1 MDLSE
6 LQRRLLQH
14 YGLRVEDEMGRY
26 VLRRLT
32 LAGQAL
38 AELPVIGGDART
50 GMPLRISVSS
60 TSLRADISTASPS

>member
-1 MDLSE
+1 MDLTE
-6 LQRRLLQH
+6 VRRRLLQH

-26 VLRRLT
+26 VLGRLT
-32 LAGQAL
+32 QAGQAL

-60 TSLRADISTASPS
+60 ASLHSDVSSVSS

>member
-1 MDLSE
+1 VDLSE

-14 YGLRVEDEMGRY
+14 YGLRVEDEMGHY

-32 LAGQAL
+32 QAGQAL

>member
-6 LQRRLLQH
+6 VQRRLLQH

-32 LAGQAL
+32 QAGQAL
-38 AELPVIGGDART
+38 ADLPVIGGDART
-50 GMPLRISVSS
+50 GMPLRIRVSPM
-60 TSLRADISTASPS
+60 SLQADVSTASPS